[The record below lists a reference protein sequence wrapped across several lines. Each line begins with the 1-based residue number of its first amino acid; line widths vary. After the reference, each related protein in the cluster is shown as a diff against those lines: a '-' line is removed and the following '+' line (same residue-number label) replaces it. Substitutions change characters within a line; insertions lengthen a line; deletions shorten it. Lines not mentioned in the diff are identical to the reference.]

1 MAWTT
6 CMRFLLKGAQLS
18 STTRCIWRRA
28 AGTRHSWTIARPERP
43 AHALSTISNKAL
55 SAVTWRMVLPGR
67 YPSFV
72 DALRDLDDPLSLVHL
87 FATLPAEQRH
97 RIPTKAV
104 QVRGHSV

>member
-1 MAWTT
+1 MGA
-6 CMRFLLKGAQLS
+6 LKCHDVCGA
-18 STTRCIWRRA
+18 
-28 AGTRHSWTIARPERP
+28 
-43 AHALSTISNKAL
+43 
-55 SAVTWRMVLPGR
+55 LPGR

-104 QVRGHSV
+104 QVHAHTVSGTVRICCSDTYVPWLAEGMHCPSIPFPCSACQESWLVVPHVVVHGLTA